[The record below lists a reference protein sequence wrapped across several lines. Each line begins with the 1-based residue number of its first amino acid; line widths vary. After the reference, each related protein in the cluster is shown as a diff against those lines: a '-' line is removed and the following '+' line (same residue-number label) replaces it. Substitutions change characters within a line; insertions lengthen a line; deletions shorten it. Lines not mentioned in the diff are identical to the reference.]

1 MVKEWIKKGGLA
13 KKIPKPQP
21 KADQYAHDRPTL
33 AEMGQ
38 IRRFVRFA
46 CS

>member
-13 KKIPKPQP
+13 KKSPKPQP
-21 KADQYAHDRPTL
+21 KVDHTARDRPTL